1 MGTAPRVATT
11 ALVAACLVAVTGACT
26 GSADSAPSP
35 SGSHGA
41 SNRSHGASNRSHGAS
56 NQSHRASNRSSDG
69 SDPAPSGTASRHHP
83 DPSHSP
89 TDPTSSSPA
98 ERALARMDLPHRVGQ
113 LLMVDCPSTGVA
125 SATAAAVRLH
135 HVGAV
140 ILDGTTTEGVA
151 GVQRVTGHL
160 RGLEPR
166 RVRLLIATDQE
177 GGVVQR
183 LQGAGF
189 SSIPSALQQ
198 GRMSPSRLRAAA
210 TTWGR
215 QLRRAGVDVDLA
227 PVLDTVPPGDTDNP
241 PIGDLHREYG
251 HRPTVVARHALAYLD
266 GMRSAG
272 IVTTGKHFP
281 GLGRVR
287 GNTDTSSHVTDGIT
301 TRNDAY
307 VRPFRAAVRDHVPFM
322 MVSTAIYSRI
332 APRVPAAFSPTIVTG
347 MLRSDLG
354 YRGVVI
360 TDDVGAAAQV
370 AHVPVGQRAVRFVA
384 AGGDMVLTVDAS
396 QAAAM
401 THALIVR
408 ARNSRAFRRKVD
420 AAALRVL
427 QAKQRA
433 GLLS

>member
-1 MGTAPRVATT
+1 MEPLPRIATA
-11 ALVAACLVAVTGACT
+11 ALVAACVVTVSGACT
-26 GSADSAPSP
+26 GRADSLGSAASGRIPS
-35 SGSHGA
+35 
-41 SNRSHGASNRSHGAS
+41 RSHGAT
-56 NQSHRASNRSSDG
+56 
-69 SDPAPSGTASRHHP
+69 APSASVRTTASRTTASRTTHRP
-83 DPSHSP
+83 RP
-89 TDPTSSSPA
+89 SSSPARTTSRTTSRTPA

-113 LLMVDCPSTGVA
+113 LLMVDCPSTGIG
-125 SATAAAVRLH
+125 SATATAVRAH

-151 GVQRVTGHL
+151 GVQRVTAQL
-160 RGLEPR
+160 RRLAPR
-166 RVRLLIATDQE
+166 RVGLFIATDQE

-198 GRMSPSRLRAAA
+198 GRMSPSRLRSAA

-215 QLRRAGVDVDLA
+215 QLHRAGVDVDLA

-241 PIGDLHREYG
+241 PIGNLDREYG
-251 HRPTVVARHALAYLD
+251 HRPRVVTRHALAYLD

-281 GLGRVR
+281 GLGRVH
-287 GNTDTSSHVTDGIT
+287 GNTDTTSGVTDGVT
-301 TRNDAY
+301 TRHDAY
-307 VRPFRAAVRDHVPFM
+307 LRPFRAAVRDHVPFV

-332 APRVPAAFSPTIVTG
+332 DPHTPAAFSPTIVRG
-347 MLRSDLG
+347 LLRQDLG
-354 YRGVVI
+354 FHGVVI

-370 AHVPVGQRAVRFVA
+370 ANVPVGQRAVRFVA
-384 AGGDMVLTVDAS
+384 AGGDMVLTVNAS

-401 THALIVR
+401 THALIGR
-408 ARNSRAFRRKVD
+408 ARASRAFRRKVD

-433 GLLS
+433 GLLRD